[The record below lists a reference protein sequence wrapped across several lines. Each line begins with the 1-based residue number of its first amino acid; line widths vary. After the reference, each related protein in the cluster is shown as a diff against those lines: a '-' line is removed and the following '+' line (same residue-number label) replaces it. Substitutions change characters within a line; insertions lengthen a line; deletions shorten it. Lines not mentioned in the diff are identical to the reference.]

1 LVVLT
6 YQEADMY
13 WGYLL
18 SLFLPSLLFMS
29 TVSLFIY
36 FFALMVAE
44 EDHTPSIV
52 KPFFLVFN
60 PLAYLGFFTIALVC
74 NVFNL

>member
-1 LVVLT
+1 VLT
-6 YQEADMY
+6 YQEPDMY

-18 SLFLPSLLFMS
+18 SLFLPSLLFVS

-44 EDHTPSIV
+44 EDHSQSIL
-52 KPFFLVFN
+52 KPFFFVFN
-60 PLAYLGFFTIALVC
+60 PLAYLGFFSIALVC
-74 NVFNL
+74 ML